1 MRRRIAGI
9 LDCHGGLR
17 VVVGAEESIYA
28 NCSIVSPERLFLM
41 PPDCWVD
48 TDETDHIPWN
58 MIPWTV
64 RRVELYKQLRQVEL
78 GTCVPGLGG
87 PGVPDAG
94 ALQVRRFHTLFE
106 QNSQVVL
113 GVGIALMCSLI
124 RPY

>member
-64 RRVELYKQLRQVEL
+64 RRVELYIEWWCRTRNDPDNLRHIAIERWL
-78 GTCVPGLGG
+78 PRFASKSRDGTGGEHSQHIAGLL
-87 PGVPDAG
+87 PPPRAAVSWP
-94 ALQVRRFHTLFE
+94 
-106 QNSQVVL
+106 
-113 GVGIALMCSLI
+113 
-124 RPY
+124 